1 MSSDKPASGMA
12 PAFPNYFEL
21 FQNIASPFMASN
33 ANNPASNVA
42 AMMMA
47 TLDSK
52 EIERK
57 SRELETVLMWLKAQ
71 VGVVEMSIKTLEY
84 HKDFLTKMAA
94 NPMPMPMPASV
105 ASPDVP
111 TADAEV
117 KLSEQMQEKIQRP
130 DLARLA
136 KTAAAM
142 NPALWAWNLLQ
153 QPAGG
158 EGEKSAGGKTAP
170 GTRTAAKKDVD
181 GNARSRSTLKKTS
194 TAKRTRS

>member
-1 MSSDKPASGMA
+1 MSTDKPTSGMT

-94 NPMPMPMPASV
+94 NPMPMPASV
-105 ASPDVP
+105 ASPEVRS
-111 TADAEV
+111 ADAEV
-117 KLSEQMQEKIQRP
+117 KLSEQVQEKSQPP
-130 DLARLA
+130 DLAQLA
-136 KTAAAM
+136 KAAAAM

-158 EGEKSAGGKTAP
+158 GGEKSAGGKAAP
-170 GTRTAAKKDVD
+170 GTRTTAKMDAD
-181 GNARSRSTLKKTS
+181 ANARSRSTSKKTS
-194 TAKRTRS
+194 AAKRTRS

>member
-94 NPMPMPMPASV
+94 NPMPMPASV
-105 ASPDVP
+105 ASPDVRS
-111 TADAEV
+111 ADAEV
-117 KLSEQMQEKIQRP
+117 KPSEQVKEKIQPP
-130 DLARLA
+130 DLAQLA

-158 EGEKSAGGKTAP
+158 GGEKSAGGKAAL
-170 GTRTAAKKDVD
+170 GTRTTAKKNADANA
-181 GNARSRSTLKKTS
+181 NARSRPTSKKTS
-194 TAKRTRS
+194 TAKRNRS

>member
-1 MSSDKPASGMA
+1 MSIDKPTSGMT

-94 NPMPMPMPASV
+94 NPMPMPASV
-105 ASPDVP
+105 ASPEVRS
-111 TADAEV
+111 ADAEV
-117 KLSEQMQEKIQRP
+117 KLSEQVQEKSQPP
-130 DLARLA
+130 DLAQLA

-158 EGEKSAGGKTAP
+158 GGEKSAGGKAAP
-170 GTRTAAKKDVD
+170 GTRTTAKKDAD
-181 GNARSRSTLKKTS
+181 ANARSRSTSKKTS
-194 TAKRTRS
+194 AAKRTRS

>member
-1 MSSDKPASGMA
+1 MSTDKPTSGMT

-94 NPMPMPMPASV
+94 NPMPMPASV
-105 ASPDVP
+105 ASPEVRS
-111 TADAEV
+111 ADAEV
-117 KLSEQMQEKIQRP
+117 KLSEQVQEKSQPP
-130 DLARLA
+130 DLAQLA
-136 KTAAAM
+136 KAAAAM

-158 EGEKSAGGKTAP
+158 GGEKSAGGKAAP
-170 GTRTAAKKDVD
+170 GTRTTAKKDAD
-181 GNARSRSTLKKTS
+181 ANARSRSTSKKTS
-194 TAKRTRS
+194 AAKRTRS

>member
-1 MSSDKPASGMA
+1 MSTDKPTSGMT

-47 TLDSK
+47 TLDAK

-94 NPMPMPMPASV
+94 NPMPMPASV
-105 ASPDVP
+105 ASPDVRR
-111 TADAEV
+111 ADAEV
-117 KLSEQMQEKIQRP
+117 KLSEQVQEKSQAP
-130 DLARLA
+130 DLAQLA
-136 KTAAAM
+136 KAAAAM

-158 EGEKSAGGKTAP
+158 GGEKSAGGKAAP
-170 GTRTAAKKDVD
+170 GTRTTAKKDAD
-181 GNARSRSTLKKTS
+181 ANARSRSTSKKTS
-194 TAKRTRS
+194 AAKRTRS

>member
-1 MSSDKPASGMA
+1 MSTDKPTSGMT

-94 NPMPMPMPASV
+94 NPMPMPASV
-105 ASPDVP
+105 ASPKVRS
-111 TADAEV
+111 ADAEV
-117 KLSEQMQEKIQRP
+117 KLSEQVQEKSQPP
-130 DLARLA
+130 DLAQLA

-158 EGEKSAGGKTAP
+158 GGEKSAGGKAAP
-170 GTRTAAKKDVD
+170 GTRTTAKKDAD
-181 GNARSRSTLKKTS
+181 ANARSRSTSKKTS
-194 TAKRTRS
+194 AAKRTRS

>member
-1 MSSDKPASGMA
+1 MSTDKPTSGMT

-94 NPMPMPMPASV
+94 NPMPMPASV
-105 ASPDVP
+105 ASPKVRS
-111 TADAEV
+111 ADAEV
-117 KLSEQMQEKIQRP
+117 KLSEQVQEKSQPP
-130 DLARLA
+130 DLAQLA
-136 KTAAAM
+136 KAAAAM

-158 EGEKSAGGKTAP
+158 GGEKSAGGKAAP
-170 GTRTAAKKDVD
+170 GTRTTAKKDAD
-181 GNARSRSTLKKTS
+181 ANARSRSTSKKTS
-194 TAKRTRS
+194 AAKRTRS